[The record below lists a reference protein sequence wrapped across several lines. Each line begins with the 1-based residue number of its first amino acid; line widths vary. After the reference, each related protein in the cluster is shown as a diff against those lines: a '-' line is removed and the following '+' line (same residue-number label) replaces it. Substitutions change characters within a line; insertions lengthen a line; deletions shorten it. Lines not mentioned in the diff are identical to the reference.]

1 MNEKEE
7 IKRLKNDKNYEEI
20 YRRFGRKTYLRNAPF
35 SYRKKD
41 MAKLLKEGKYQ
52 DIFYKYGKDVTSKA
66 QYEEIK
72 EKQGRIKALLWK
84 FKRNM
89 KIVGLSL
96 GIASSSL
103 VLAQPKNTEAIVNK
117 NEVKYENEIEIYNK
131 KIKKYAQWIN
141 SLNLNDLQ
149 IFMKVIDDM
158 WNQIE
163 GYKEPELDII
173 GFLELDLAR
182 KDGYGVCRNMASDV
196 AKKLNA
202 INPEYNARTM
212 FVTVGH
218 DGKYEIADVEVKIL
232 EDNETVNID
241 SRRESTEDKMADFF
255 GNHMITLVDIKSDNL
270 IMVLDPTNPGIGIYQ
285 NGKIEM
291 LNSVKGNEID
301 FDNRNLSTFIGS
313 DGYVRAFGV
322 IADWVNSYKE
332 CNLSKEQ
339 IEEKY
344 GLEAQNKAL
353 EEVRKIQKM
362 NDISKKN
369 QFKEELA
376 VKRLIKNQKV
386 QEIDKI
392 EREDEAR

>member
-1 MNEKEE
+1 
-7 IKRLKNDKNYEEI
+7 
-20 YRRFGRKTYLRNAPF
+20 
-35 SYRKKD
+35 
-41 MAKLLKEGKYQ
+41 
-52 DIFYKYGKDVTSKA
+52 
-66 QYEEIK
+66 
-72 EKQGRIKALLWK
+72 
-84 FKRNM
+84 
-89 KIVGLSL
+89 
-96 GIASSSL
+96 
-103 VLAQPKNTEAIVNK
+103 
-117 NEVKYENEIEIYNK
+117 
-131 KIKKYAQWIN
+131 
-141 SLNLNDLQ
+141 
-149 IFMKVIDDM
+149 
-158 WNQIE
+158 
-163 GYKEPELDII
+163 
-173 GFLELDLAR
+173 
-182 KDGYGVCRNMASDV
+182 MASDV
-196 AKKLNA
+196 AKKLNE

-212 FVTVGH
+212 RVEVGH

-241 SRRESTEDKMADFF
+241 SERESTEDKMTEFF

-322 IADWVNSYKE
+322 IADWVNSYKK

-386 QEIDKI
+386 QEMKK
-392 EREDEAR
+392 